1 MPKIILLDD
10 STIAKIAA
18 GEVIERPASVV
29 KELLENA
36 IDAGADEITI
46 KIKEGGKKQITIIDN
61 GEGMDKEDLLL
72 CVKKHA
78 TSKIKKIEDIFSV
91 LSYGF
96 RGEALATIAEVS
108 KMEII
113 SGQEK
118 SDVAYKLVLEDG
130 KQKEFLPEQKYKG
143 TIVNVYNLFYTIPAR
158 QKFLKSDPYEFKR
171 IADWIKSISVANPKI
186 AIKVYNNDKLIF
198 NFSKT
203 DSVEKRILDVFS
215 LTVLSGSYKD
225 PIVDAKVYFTNPTD
239 LQESMSETK
248 QLFYINNRLIHNKT
262 ISYAIFKAF
271 EFKAPKG
278 KKPNVFA
285 FLNIPAKVID
295 VNVHPQKL
303 EVRVKD
309 ENTFF
314 YPVYNSLRNAL
325 EAGVN
330 AGVEESRTKIISLVE
345 SQVKKDE
352 SAQFFFSVNAFA
364 QSGKGLEE
372 TRNNNKE
379 NNYNQSK
386 LGLPFISSTKI
397 SSKSDNYKII
407 GQFDNT
413 FILVEDKNKSLLL
426 IDQHVA
432 EERYNFEK
440 FLQEFDK
447 TKTINAQ
454 ELIVAMPID
463 CSNENVGLVE
473 KHKDFFSMFG
483 FDISTLKDSILVRR
497 IPVLLGRIP
506 DKQELQEMILEIL
519 LNIEDSEILKSTNVV
534 DARVTKVLTTL
545 ACKASIKA
553 DTALGF
559 SEMKR
564 IVDNLF
570 MTKNPYTC
578 PHGRPVIIELT
589 NKEIYHKIGRM

>member
-18 GEVIERPASVV
+18 GEVIERPCSVV

-36 IDAGADEITI
+36 IDAGATEITI
-46 KIKEGGKKQITIIDN
+46 KVKEGGKKQITVIDN
-61 GEGMDKEDLLL
+61 GEGMEKEDLLL

-78 TSKIKKIEDIFSV
+78 TSKIKNVEDIFSV

-118 SDVAYKLVLEDG
+118 NDVAYKLVLEDG
-130 KQKEFLPEQKYKG
+130 KQKEFLAEQKYKG

-158 QKFLKSDPYEFKR
+158 QKFLKSDAYEFKK
-171 IADWIKSISVANPKI
+171 IADWIKAISVANSSI

-198 NFSKT
+198 DFAKT
-203 DSVEKRILDVFS
+203 DSVETRIKNIFGLNVFA
-215 LTVLSGSYKD
+215 GACKD

-248 QLFYINNRLIHNKT
+248 QLFYINNRLIQNRT
-262 ISYAIFKAF
+262 ISFAIIKAF

-278 KKPNVFA
+278 KKPNVFV
-285 FLNIPAKVID
+285 FLNIPPKVID
-295 VNVHPQKL
+295 INVHPQKL
-303 EVRVKD
+303 EVRVRD

-314 YPVYNSLRNAL
+314 YPVYNSLKSAL
-325 EAGVN
+325 ESGIN
-330 AGVEESRTKIISLVE
+330 AKQEESRTKIISLVE
-345 SQVKKDE
+345 DAMKRDS
-352 SAQFFFSVNAFA
+352 S
-364 QSGKGLEE
+364 E
-372 TRNNNKE
+372 TLFRNTLQERFIAEK
-379 NNYNQSK
+379 QSK
-386 LGLPFISSTKI
+386 LDLPFSSPVSTTAD
-397 SSKSDNYKII
+397 SKPKDYKII

-432 EERYNFEK
+432 EERYNFER
-440 FLQEFDK
+440 FQNEFDK
-447 TKTINAQ
+447 TKTINSQ
-454 ELIVAMPID
+454 ELIVPMSVD
-463 CSNENVGLVE
+463 GSNENLELVE
-473 KHKDFFSMFG
+473 KHKNLFSQFG
-483 FDISTLKDSILVRR
+483 FDLSTLKDSILVRK
-497 IPVLLGRIP
+497 IPTMLGKIP
-506 DKQELQEMILEIL
+506 DRQELKEMISEIL
-519 LNIEDSEILKSTNVV
+519 LNIEDEKILGAPNIVENK
-534 DARVTKVLTTL
+534 VTKILTTL
-545 ACKASIKA
+545 ACKTSIKA
-553 DTALGF
+553 DTSLGF

-570 MTKNPYTC
+570 TTKNPYTC
-578 PHGRPVIIELT
+578 PHGRPIIIELT

>member
-36 IDAGADEITI
+36 IDAGATEITI
-46 KIKEGGKKQITIIDN
+46 KVKEGGKKQITVVDN
-61 GEGMDKEDLLL
+61 GEGMEKEDLLL

-108 KMEII
+108 KIEII

-130 KQKEFLPEQKYKG
+130 KQKEFFPEQKYKG

-158 QKFLKSDPYEFKR
+158 QKFLKSDAYEFKK
-171 IADWIKSISVANPKI
+171 ITDWIKAIGVANPSI
-186 AIKVYNNDKLIF
+186 AIKLYNNDKLIF
-198 NFSKT
+198 DFAKA
-203 DSVEKRILDVFS
+203 DFIEKRIKDIFS
-215 LTVLSGSYKD
+215 LNVFAGACKD
-225 PIVDAKVYFTNPTD
+225 PIVDAKVYFTSPTD
-239 LQESMSETK
+239 LQESLSETK
-248 QLFYINNRLIHNKT
+248 QLFYINNRLIQNRT
-262 ISYAIFKAF
+262 ISFAIIKAF

-278 KKPNVFA
+278 KKPNVFV
-285 FLNIPAKVID
+285 FLNIPPKVID

-303 EVRVKD
+303 EVRVRD

-314 YPVYNSLRNAL
+314 YPVYNSLKNAL
-325 EAGVN
+325 ESGINVKQ
-330 AGVEESRTKIISLVE
+330 EESRTKIISLVE
-345 SQVKKDE
+345 DAIKKDNLNMI
-352 SAQFFFSVNAFA
+352 FSDVP
-364 QSGKGLEE
+364 
-372 TRNNNKE
+372 NNDV
-379 NNYNQSK
+379 QSK
-386 LGLPFISSTKI
+386 LNVPVTFTYSSIVQSQTKT
-397 SSKSDNYKII
+397 DNYKII

-440 FLQEFDK
+440 FQNEFDK
-447 TKTINAQ
+447 AKIINSQ
-454 ELIVAMPID
+454 ELIVPMSVGA
-463 CSNENVGLVE
+463 SNENLGLVE
-473 KHKDFFSMFG
+473 KHKNLFSQFG
-483 FDISTLKDSILVRR
+483 FDLSILKDSILVRK
-497 IPVLLGRIP
+497 IPTMLGRIP
-506 DKQELQEMILEIL
+506 DSKELKEMISEIL
-519 LNIEDSEILKSTNVV
+519 LNIENEKILGATNIVENK
-534 DARVTKVLTTL
+534 VTKILTTL

-553 DTALGF
+553 DTQLGF
-559 SEMKR
+559 SEMKK

-570 MTKNPYTC
+570 TTKNPYTC
-578 PHGRPVIIELT
+578 PHGRPIIIELT
-589 NKEIYHKIGRM
+589 NKEIYHKIGRI

>member
-36 IDAGADEITI
+36 LDAGATEITI

-61 GEGMDKEDLLL
+61 GEGMEKEDLLL

-108 KMEII
+108 RMEII

-171 IADWIKSISVANPKI
+171 IADWIKAISVANHKI
-186 AIKVYNNDKLIF
+186 AFKVYNNDKLIF
-198 NFSKT
+198 DFTKT
-203 DSVEKRILDVFS
+203 DSVEKRIMQVFGFE
-215 LTVLSGSYKD
+215 VLPSAYKD
-225 PIVDAKVYFTNPTD
+225 PIVDAKVYFTNPTN

-262 ISYAIFKAF
+262 ISFAIFKAF

-278 KKPNVFA
+278 KKPNVFV
-285 FLNIPAKVID
+285 FLSIPPKIID

-314 YPVYNSLRNAL
+314 YPVYNSLKNAL
-325 EAGVN
+325 ESGINTN
-330 AGVEESRTKIISLVE
+330 AEESRTKIISLVE
-345 SQVKKDE
+345 DQIKKDE
-352 SAQFFFSVNAFA
+352 SNIIFNVQPNV
-364 QSGKGLEE
+364 Q
-372 TRNNNKE
+372 KE
-379 NNYNQSK
+379 FNYNQSK
-386 LGLPFISSTKI
+386 LNIPFTSSAQTF
-397 SSKSDNYKII
+397 SKSDNYKII

-413 FILVEDKNKSLLL
+413 FIIVEDKNKSLLL

-440 FLQEFDK
+440 FMQEFSK
-447 TKTINAQ
+447 EKTINAQ
-454 ELIVAMPID
+454 ELIVAMSID
-463 CSNENVGLVE
+463 CSRENIDLVE

-483 FDISTLKDSILVRR
+483 FDISTLKDSILVRH

-506 DKQELQEMILEIL
+506 DKQELKEMILEIL
-519 LNIEDSEILKSTNVV
+519 LNIENSEILKSSNIVEL
-534 DARVTKVLTTL
+534 RVTKILTTL
-545 ACKASIKA
+545 ACKSSIKA
-553 DTALGF
+553 DTMLSF

-570 MTKNPYTC
+570 TTKNPYTC
-578 PHGRPVIIELT
+578 PHGRPIIIELT
-589 NKEIYHKIGRM
+589 RKEIYHKIGRE